1 MFPAIVMVIRTALR
15 LRRQMPFVSGA
26 AVAGAGL

>member
-1 MFPAIVMVIRTALR
+1 MFLAMVMVIRTALR
-15 LRRQMPFVSGA
+15 PRRQMPFVSDA